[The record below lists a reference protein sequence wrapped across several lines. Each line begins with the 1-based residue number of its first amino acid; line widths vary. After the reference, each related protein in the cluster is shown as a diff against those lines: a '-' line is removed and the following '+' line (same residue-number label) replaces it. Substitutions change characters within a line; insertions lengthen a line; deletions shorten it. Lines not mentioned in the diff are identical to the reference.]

1 MREKI
6 MKLIGDVNEDVLSY
20 TGDNMVG
27 DGIVD
32 SFEIIEII
40 SEIEEAFDIE
50 IDAKY
55 VTAETLTNVEGIVA
69 LVERSKGQ

>member
-1 MREKI
+1 
-6 MKLIGDVNEDVLSY
+6 MKLIGDVNDDVLSY

-69 LVERSKGQ
+69 LVERIKGQ